1 MPPGPI
7 QNYED
12 ESLGAWRPRPV
23 LAWCIRVGLAL
34 VPAAMAVLFGL
45 AAVRWVPAESLGMNR
60 WVWLAAEVACATALL
75 LLTTRLTRRLLPMTT
90 LLRLTVF
97 FPDEAPSRLGVAM
110 RHYSPAVLV
119 RRLDTARQQ
128 GRPVDQ
134 DQQHASFLLDLV
146 AAVHAH
152 DQVTRGHCERVQ
164 GYAALIGTEL
174 GLSEQDAARLSW
186 AALLHDV
193 GKLHVPAEIIT
204 KPGRPTDE
212 EWDVLATH
220 PAAGAT
226 IAHPLADWLG
236 PWFHAIGQHHERWDG
251 AGYPAG
257 LAGSA
262 ISQGA
267 RIVAV
272 ADAFDTITSA
282 RSYKKPLPAAAA
294 RAELA
299 RCAGSQFD
307 PEVVRAFL
315 AVSLGRLRRV
325 AGPLSV
331 LSALPGL
338 QSVAPNAGSL
348 VPGASQVATTMTA
361 VTGAGVLGL
370 TLSLTGVLPPA
381 DGDVTVP
388 GSELV
393 LSEVEDDAEA
403 FRGDLSD
410 REQHAAPEGTADPS
424 TAAPTSDDRR
434 RPITRDHGSTT
445 TAGTGAPA
453 DDADSDAPPPTS
465 GTDPVTPVAGPAAPP
480 AQPAAPPAEPEL
492 PTTPVPSV
500 DQPATAVPGKVPPAA
515 PQAQPAT
522 PGVPGSEARP
532 GPPPSRP
539 DAVKGKDAS

>member
-1 MPPGPI
+1 MPSGPI

-34 VPAAMAVLFGL
+34 VPATLAVLFGL
-45 AAVRWVPAESLGMNR
+45 AAVRWLPAESLGMNR
-60 WVWLAAEVACATALL
+60 WVWLAAEVACATGLL

-119 RRLDTARQQ
+119 RRLDAARQQ
-128 GRPVDQ
+128 GRPVDR
-134 DQQHASFLLDLV
+134 DQEHASFLLDLV

-193 GKLHVPAEIIT
+193 GKLDVPAEIIT

-220 PAAGAT
+220 PAAGAI

-251 AGYPAG
+251 GGYPSG

-282 RSYKKPLPAAAA
+282 RSYKKSLPAAAA

-315 AVSLGRLRRV
+315 SVSLGRLRKV

-370 TLSLTGVLPPA
+370 TLSLTGVLPP
-381 DGDVTVP
+381 GDVTPP
-388 GSELV
+388 GSGLV
-393 LSEVEDDAEA
+393 LSDVENDAEA
-403 FRGDLSD
+403 FGADPSD
-410 REQHAAPEGTADPS
+410 DEPDAGPEGTTESPA
-424 TAAPTSDDRR
+424 AAPTSDGRR
-434 RPITRDHGSTT
+434 QPVTRDHGSTST
-445 TAGTGAPA
+445 PGTGAPS
-453 DDADSDAPPPTS
+453 DDADAPVPPPPT
-465 GTDPVTPVAGPAAPP
+465 GTEPVTPVAGPAEPP
-480 AQPAAPPAEPEL
+480 APPAAPPEV
-492 PTTPVPSV
+492 PTTPVPSA
-500 DQPATAVPGKVPPAA
+500 DQPVTTVPGKVPPAA
-515 PQAQPAT
+515 PEAQPAT
-522 PGVPGSEARP
+522 PGVPGSEVEP
-532 GPPPSRP
+532 GAPPSRS
-539 DAVKGKDAS
+539 DVVKGKDAS

>member
-34 VPAAMAVLFGL
+34 VPAALAVLFGL

-119 RRLDTARQQ
+119 RRLDAARQQ

-174 GLSEQDAARLSW
+174 GLSERDAARLSW

-251 AGYPAG
+251 GGYPSG
-257 LAGSA
+257 LAGPA

-388 GSELV
+388 GSQLV
-393 LSEVEDDAEA
+393 LSEVGDDAEA
-403 FRGDLSD
+403 FRGDSD
-410 REQHAAPEGTADPS
+410 RGKDPAPEGTAEPS

-434 RPITRDHGSTT
+434 QPATRDHGSTT
-445 TAGTGAPA
+445 TPGTGAPA

-465 GTDPVTPVAGPAAPP
+465 GTDPVTPVTGPAAPP
-480 AQPAAPPAEPEL
+480 AQPAAPPAGPEL

-500 DQPATAVPGKVPPAA
+500 DQPAPTVPGKVPPAA

-522 PGVPGSEARP
+522 PGVPGSEVEP
-532 GPPPSRP
+532 GAPPSRP

>member
-1 MPPGPI
+1 MLPGPI

-23 LAWCIRVGLAL
+23 LAWCIRVGLTL
-34 VPAAMAVLFGL
+34 VPAALAVLFGL
-45 AAVRWVPAESLGMNR
+45 AAVRWLPAEDLGMNP
-60 WVWLAAEVACATALL
+60 WVWLATEVACATALL

-97 FPDEAPSRLGVAM
+97 FPDRAPSRLGVAM
-110 RHYSPAVLV
+110 RHYSPGVLV
-119 RRLDTARQQ
+119 RRLDAARLQ
-128 GRPVDQ
+128 GRHADQ

-146 AAVHAH
+146 AAVHDH

-174 GLSEQDAARLSW
+174 GLSERDAARLSW

-226 IAHPLADWLG
+226 IAHPLAEWLG
-236 PWFHAIGQHHERWDG
+236 PWFGAIGEHHERWDG
-251 AGYPAG
+251 GGYPSG
-257 LAGSA
+257 LAGTA

-282 RSYKKPLPAAAA
+282 RSYKKPLPPSAA

-307 PEVVRAFL
+307 PDVVRAFL
-315 AVSLGRLRRV
+315 AVSLGRLRKV

-338 QSVAPNAGSL
+338 QSVVPSSGSL

-361 VTGAGVLGL
+361 VTGAGMLGL
-370 TLSLTGVLPPA
+370 TLSLTGVLHPA
-381 DGDVTVP
+381 DGDGTAP
-388 GSELV
+388 GFGSV
-393 LSEVEDDAEA
+393 LTEVE
-403 FRGDLSD
+403 GDTEPVGAGRSV
-410 REQHAAPEGTADPS
+410 REHQADPEGTERTEGTADAS
-424 TAAPTSDDRR
+424 TAPPTTDDRR
-434 RPITRDHGSTT
+434 PPTPVDAGSTT
-445 TAGTGAPA
+445 TPSTGGP
-453 DDADSDAPPPTS
+453 SDGAATDEPAPPSTVVPQEPTP
-465 GTDPVTPVAGPAAPP
+465 GLEPPAPPEAEVPAAP
-480 AQPAAPPAEPEL
+480 
-492 PTTPVPSV
+492 VPSP
-500 DQPATAVPGKVPPAA
+500 DQPATTDPTKVPPAA
-515 PQAQPAT
+515 PEAQPAT
-522 PGVPGSEARP
+522 PGVPGTEIEPA
-532 GPPPSRP
+532 PPSSRP
-539 DAVKGKDAS
+539 DKV